1 MLKIFPNVKQMV
13 MLENDYLLKKEF
25 TVFFQSKMVNVFR
38 ALKEA
43 IKFSAGLE
51 NEADIRY
58 LSDASLGNEAYVIK
72 IETHSITI
80 NYGSEA
86 GAYYATLSLRQIMK
100 QSSEK
105 IRCGF
110 ISDKPDLKIR
120 GFMLDISRDKVPTCE
135 TIKNIIVLMSNL
147 KMNHLELYVEGFSF
161 GYPSFSRYLEADGF
175 ISVAEYQELEKF
187 ANERYVDLVP
197 NQNGFGHMA
206 KWLEKDE
213 FKDLAEKPD
222 GIFLWGRHRQ
232 PSTLDPMN
240 PGSLELVKK
249 LYADMLPITSSSYFN
264 MNFDEPF
271 ELGKGHS
278 KAICDKAG
286 LGNVYVDF
294 VLKACEEVKKY
305 HKTPM
310 IWGDVLIS
318 HPELLDRLP
327 KDMLFLD
334 WGYDANYPFSDHL
347 KKLHELKIKFIAAP
361 GTTSWCSFLGRKD
374 DWAENIT
381 NACVNAKRFEG
392 EGMILTDWG
401 DFGHLQFWPAS
412 WAPLV
417 FAALM
422 SWRVKEGTAF
432 TLKDYLN
439 EEVFRDLAGIMADAV
454 MDLGNHYHYLNE
466 YRSNATQIF
475 YGFMMAVQAVT
486 EENPIAFFQ
495 SRIAPIIL
503 TDEKN
508 TFLGEFLDQKVR
520 EIHNARL
527 RIDDGE
533 IVKAEFIQ
541 SVRLVK
547 TVLELN
553 QCFSPSF
560 GELEKIKKLTTII
573 MSQPAL
579 IEEQR
584 RLWLTRNKSGGLN
597 SSLAYLEKFFQ
608 FAAMALKY
616 YQRGEIHGA

>member
-43 IKFSAGLE
+43 VKFSAGFE

-58 LSDASLGNEAYVIK
+58 LSDSSLGNEAYVIK
-72 IETHSITI
+72 IDTHFITI

-86 GAYYATLSLRQIMK
+86 GAFYATLSLRQIMK
-100 QSSEK
+100 QSTEK
-105 IRCGF
+105 IRCCF
-110 ISDKPDLKIR
+110 ISDKPDLRIR

-175 ISVAEYQELEKF
+175 ISVAEYQEIEKF

-232 PSTLDPMN
+232 PSTLDPLN

-249 LYADMLPITSSSYFN
+249 LYADMLPISSSPFFN

-278 KAICDKAG
+278 KEICDKIG

-374 DWAENIT
+374 DWEENIT

-417 FAALM
+417 FGALM

-432 TLKDYLN
+432 ILKDYLN
-439 EEVFRDLAGIMADAV
+439 SEVFRDEAGIMADAV

-486 EENPIAFFQ
+486 EENPIVFFQ

-520 EIHNARL
+520 EIHNACL
-527 RIDDGE
+527 RINDGE

-553 QCFSPSF
+553 QCFSPKLKES
-560 GELEKIKKLTTII
+560 ERIKKLTNII
-573 MSQPAL
+573 MSQPTL
-579 IEEQR
+579 IEEQK
-584 RLWLTRNKSGGLN
+584 RLWLARNKSGGLN
-597 SSLAYLEKFFQ
+597 SSLAYLEKFFK
-608 FAAMALKY
+608 FAAMAIKY

>member
-1 MLKIFPNVKQMV
+1 MLKIYPSVKQMV
-13 MLENDYLLKKEF
+13 MFENDYLLKKEF

-43 IKFSAGLE
+43 GKFTAGSE
-51 NEADIRY
+51 NDSDIRY
-58 LSDASLGNEAYVIK
+58 LSDSSLENEAYVIK

-100 QSSEK
+100 QSSDMV
-105 IRCGF
+105 RCCF

-175 ISVAEYQELEKF
+175 ISVAEYQAIEKF

-222 GIFLWGRHRQ
+222 GIFLWGRQRQ
-232 PSTLDPMN
+232 PSTLNPLN
-240 PGSLELVKK
+240 PGSLELVKQ
-249 LYADMLPITSSSYFN
+249 LYADMLPISSSSFFN

-278 KAICDKAG
+278 KAICDQVG

-294 VLKACEEVKKY
+294 VLKACEEVRKY

-334 WGYDANYPFSDHL
+334 WGYDANYPFSDHF
-347 KKLHELKIKFIAAP
+347 KKLHELKIKFVAAP
-361 GTTSWCSFLGRKD
+361 GTASWCSFLGRKD
-374 DWAENIT
+374 DWAENIQ
-381 NACVNAKRFEG
+381 NACVSAKRHEG

-401 DFGHLQFWPAS
+401 DFGHLQFWPIS

-417 FAALM
+417 LAAMM

-432 TLKDYLN
+432 LLRDYLN
-439 EEVFRDLAGIMADAV
+439 AEVFADQTGIMADAV

-475 YGFMMAVQAVT
+475 YGFMMA
-486 EENPIAFFQ
+486 
-495 SRIAPIIL
+495 
-503 TDEKN
+503 
-508 TFLGEFLDQKVR
+508 
-520 EIHNARL
+520 
-527 RIDDGE
+527 
-533 IVKAEFIQ
+533 
-541 SVRLVK
+541 
-547 TVLELN
+547 
-553 QCFSPSF
+553 
-560 GELEKIKKLTTII
+560 
-573 MSQPAL
+573 
-579 IEEQR
+579 
-584 RLWLTRNKSGGLN
+584 
-597 SSLAYLEKFFQ
+597 
-608 FAAMALKY
+608 
-616 YQRGEIHGA
+616 